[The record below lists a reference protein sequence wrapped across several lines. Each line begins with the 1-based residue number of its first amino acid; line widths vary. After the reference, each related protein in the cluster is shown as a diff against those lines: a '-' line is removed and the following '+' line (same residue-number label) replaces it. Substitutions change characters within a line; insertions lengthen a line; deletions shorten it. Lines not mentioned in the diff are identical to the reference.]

1 MPAPRGRDVAAYAA
15 TVGALRDDPWLPAES
30 VHPLHLL
37 HDDLRLLHR
46 LLGAGVASAGAL
58 RALLDADA
66 ATLHLEP
73 QEVARLRWRLRVLEA
88 YRQAWREGRGRPL
101 GRGELADAPSIG
113 PTFLEP
119 VGEVLEDC
127 GGDAEALVA
136 ALEAGAVK
144 RFRKDKLEALRGWLR
159 DRRNLDPRPVLDP
172 LERALRVEALVRDV
186 IESGAASTSSVREVI
201 GWLDAA
207 RDLGVPRER
216 SDSDVRSPALAG

>member
-1 MPAPRGRDVAAYAA
+1 MGTLGVLYHHQLDIAPRD
-15 TVGALRDDPWLPAES
+15 T
-30 VHPLHLL
+30 
-37 HDDLRLLHR
+37 
-46 LLGAGVASAGAL
+46 
-58 RALLDADA
+58 
-66 ATLHLEP
+66 
-73 QEVARLRWRLRVLEA
+73 
-88 YRQAWREGRGRPL
+88 
-101 GRGELADAPSIG
+101 ELADAPSIG

-159 DRRNLDPRPVLDP
+159 DRRNLDPRTVLDP
-172 LERALRVEALVRDV
+172 LERALRVETLVRDV